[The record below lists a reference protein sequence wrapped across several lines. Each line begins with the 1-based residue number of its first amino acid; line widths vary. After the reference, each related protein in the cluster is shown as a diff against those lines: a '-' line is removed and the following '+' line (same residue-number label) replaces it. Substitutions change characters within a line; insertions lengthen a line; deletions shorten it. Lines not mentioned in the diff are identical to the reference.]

1 MALAV
6 GSTFVSLTAL
16 KDAVMQYCMEEGFTH
31 RKPVNNHK
39 AVKVV
44 CTTHVAC
51 PFTVWGFRDKNSGRV
66 QVTTFVPDH
75 ASERIS
81 DRQRNAS
88 VASAKMLSKIARDA
102 ARLAGGR
109 ADPKMIQQR
118 ARSVYGVHI
127 TYNAAWRAMKM
138 YDDSVPKAPQQ
149 TESMVSLL
157 QEDVNM
163 DAAALAQASASM
175 GLTSAQ
181 PLAVPP
187 STVPQD
193 KASNASLWINGTAA
207 SAAEMVGPHRKAGL
221 TPGEKMMVVRAHE
234 YFTREKALQRAG
246 SQNNVRD
253 RVHDCLGI
261 STSTIARI
269 VSEWKKHQDP
279 EFRPVRKASS
289 NNSMAPSAIAARL
302 RSARN
307 QDHESK
313 EGDDEELEEDEK
325 EEDEPQEEEEVHAIE
340 EKAEVL

>member
-51 PFTVWGFRDKNSGRV
+51 PFTVWGFRDKNSGHV
-66 QVTTFVPDH
+66 QITTFVPEH
-75 ASERIS
+75 TTERIS
-81 DRQRNAS
+81 DRRRNAS

-118 ARSVYGVHI
+118 ARSVYGVHV

-138 YDDSVPKAPQQ
+138 YDDAVPKATPAV
-149 TESMVSLL
+149 ESMVALL
-157 QEDVNM
+157 QEDTNV
-163 DAAALAQASASM
+163 
-175 GLTSAQ
+175 GLGEAPVGATTQ
-181 PLAVPP
+181 PVMVPL
-187 STVPQD
+187 SSVPHD

-207 SAAEMVGPHRKAGL
+207 SVAEMVGPHRKAGL

-234 YFTREKALQRAG
+234 YFTREKTLQRAG

-253 RVHDCLGI
+253 RVHDCLGV

-279 EFRPVRKASS
+279 EFRPVRKSTS
-289 NNSMAPSAIAARL
+289 DGVTPLSISARL

-307 QDHESK
+307 QDQESK
-313 EGDDEELEEDEK
+313 EDEEDE
-325 EEDEPQEEEEVHAIE
+325 EEQGDEEEEEEEGEDEETQVHEIE
-340 EKAEVL
+340 RKTEVL